1 MLPCASAGN
10 WKAAEV
16 EVLNEFQF
24 LTAKTVVYL
33 VNMSEKDF
41 IRQKNKW
48 LAKIHSWVQEN
59 VTGPIIP
66 YSAVFE
72 NKLAE
77 LPDEAAREKYI
88 KVRIHPNAHA
98 CIYIY
103 IHMQI
108 CVSNIFIN

>member
-1 MLPCASAGN
+1 MLFDARGGIWNSNKSRFAGN

-16 EVLNEFQF
+16 EVLNEYQF

-48 LAKIHSWVQEN
+48 LAKIHAWVQEN
-59 VTGPIIP
+59 VAGPIIP

-72 NKLAE
+72 NKFAE
-77 LPDEAAREKYI
+77 LPDDAAREKYI
-88 KVRIHPNAHA
+88 KVIKIISMRT
-98 CIYIY
+98 
-103 IHMQI
+103 
-108 CVSNIFIN
+108 

>member
-1 MLPCASAGN
+1 MWHSAAAGN

-16 EVLNEFQF
+16 EVLNEHQF

-48 LAKIHSWVQEN
+48 LAKIHAWVQEN
-59 VTGPIIP
+59 VPGPIIP

-77 LPDEAAREKYI
+77 LPDDEARENYI
-88 KVRIHPNAHA
+88 KVSI
-98 CIYIY
+98 
-103 IHMQI
+103 
-108 CVSNIFIN
+108 SLLL